1 MDFINLITE
10 VVQINT
16 KRRYVVFMYKIRPDD
31 TKQIAFG
38 KS

>member
-1 MDFINLITE
+1 MDFINFITE
-10 VVQINT
+10 VVKINT
-16 KRRYVVFMYKIRPDD
+16 KRRYVVFMYKIRPND